1 MRSIFVFLLVGFLMI
16 GLVAGAG
23 YSISVPAATVPA
35 ATTDSSGGGGG
46 GGGGVI
52 VNATANE
59 TSVGNGAVVGDSTSG
74 NGSVSEGVEKI
85 AEFVEG
91 FEWKIILVVLGVLV
105 VLGGI
110 TWYFLKSGR
119 KSSVRVRMKRR

>member
-35 ATTDSSGGGGG
+35 VTTDSPGGGGG
-46 GGGGVI
+46 GGAI